1 MAFKLKN
8 TPDKMFHQAAGKV
21 KQPGLPG
28 IEADGNYM
36 ENPEAPAKGLLTG
49 ALAAYGTYKAGKAVY
64 NKGKEVVGKVK
75 QAYSDYQTG
84 KATREASANTDNTDS
99 KKTETK
105 KTGGSGKITGKLGSD
120 TRKAEYDAKGWKYD
134 HTISGD
140 HEGSYKSKTSGGS
153 KSGTATVEKETV
165 TPKSPKTKVG
175 AAIEKVVQAKKVG
188 DATRKST
195 KADKKQKQ
203 ADEALASGNTRK
215 AARKQAAAD
224 RKNKKAKKKL
234 SGMSVDLSGSG
245 VGQRK
250 YK

>member
-28 IEADGNYM
+28 IEADGNYT
-36 ENPEAPAKGLLTG
+36 ENPESPAQFGPLVTG
-49 ALAAYGTYKAGKAVY
+49 AMAAYGAYKAGKAVY
-64 NKGKEVVGKVK
+64 NKGKQV
-75 QAYSDYQTG
+75 YTDYKTG
-84 KATREASANTDNTDS
+84 KATREAGESESTET
-99 KKTETK
+99 KPTETK

-153 KSGTATVEKETV
+153 KSGTATVKKETV

-175 AAIEKVVQAKKVG
+175 AAIEKVKVAKNVA
-188 DATRKST
+188 DASRKTT
-195 KADKKQKQ
+195 KAADKQ
-203 ADEALASGNTRK
+203 AQADAAMAAGNTKK

-224 RKNKKAKKKL
+224 RKTRKAKKKA
-234 SGMSVDLSGSG
+234 GNAGVDLSGGG

>member
-21 KQPGLPG
+21 QQPGLPG
-28 IEADGNYM
+28 IEADGNYT
-36 ENPEAPAKGLLTG
+36 ENPEAPGKIIGT
-49 ALAAYGTYKAGKAVY
+49 ALAAYGAYKAGKAVY
-64 NKGKEVVGKVK
+64 NKGKEVVGKAK

-84 KATREASANTDNTDS
+84 KATREASANTET

-195 KADKKQKQ
+195 KATEKQKQ

-215 AARKQAAAD
+215 AARKQASAD